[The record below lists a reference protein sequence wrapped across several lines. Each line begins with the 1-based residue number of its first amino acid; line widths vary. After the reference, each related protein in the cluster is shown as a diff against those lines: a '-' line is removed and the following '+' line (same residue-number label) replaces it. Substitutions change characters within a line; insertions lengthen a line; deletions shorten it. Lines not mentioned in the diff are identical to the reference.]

1 MRRLRRLGP
10 CALLLAVAGCV
21 PGSSPAFDN
30 DPLFNGPRIP
40 QNGAAA
46 APRPAVGVTGTVQL
60 PPSPG
65 STSPAALAAAV
76 PAADSSTL
84 RIGATPA
91 ALASAPRDGDPWQP
105 SAAPAGA
112 TLQQPQPLVG
122 PPPRP
127 VTDADPAPPPPA
139 LPMLT
144 QPGSPPAPPTGPD
157 QYAQLQDELTR
168 RGVLFQ
174 SLEGPDDHG
183 VWSFTCGVPKHGDP
197 GAVHR
202 VEASAVGE
210 RGLPAIRAAIDQIDH
225 DAP

>member
-10 CALLLAVAGCV
+10 CALLLAVAGCL

-40 QNGAAA
+40 RNGTTAAA
-46 APRPAVGVTGTVQL
+46 AASRPAVPATGTVQL
-60 PPSPG
+60 PPAAG
-65 STSPAALAAAV
+65 AGSPAALAAAV
-76 PAADSSTL
+76 PAPDSSTL

-91 ALASAPRDGDPWQP
+91 ALASATHDGDPWQP
-105 SAAPAGA
+105 SVAPAGA

-127 VTDADPAPPPPA
+127 IAEADPAAPTVGGPVAVPA
-139 LPMLT
+139 
-144 QPGSPPAPPTGPD
+144 APPTSPD
-157 QYAQLQDELTR
+157 QYAALQDELTR
-168 RGVLFQ
+168 RGVLYQ

-197 GAVHR
+197 SAVHR

>member
-40 QNGAAA
+40 RNGTAA
-46 APRPAVGVTGTVQL
+46 APRPAVPANGTVQL
-60 PPSPG
+60 PPPDG
-65 STSPAALAAAV
+65 ATSPAALAAAV
-76 PAADSSTL
+76 PAADASSL

-91 ALASAPRDGDPWQP
+91 ALASAPHDAGDSWQP
-105 SAAPAGA
+105 APASA

-127 VTDADPAPPPPA
+127 VEDADPPPPTVPVSA
-139 LPMLT
+139 PT
-144 QPGSPPAPPTGPD
+144 QPAVPTVGASTGTD
-157 QYAQLQDELTR
+157 QYEQLEEELTR

-197 GAVHR
+197 STVHC

-210 RGLPAIRAAIDQIDH
+210 RGLAALRVAIDRIDR
-225 DAP
+225 DGP